1 MARMAVH
8 GNWKSIAGLASFVA
22 LVGVLVVSLATGE
35 STGIWLYLLSIAA
48 MVFGFWAKEDHIA
61 IGGITGFFLVMIL
74 DIILRIGVLGF
85 TECKAPL
92 DGSAPGFSI
101 WFGCP

>member
-1 MARMAVH
+1 MAQMAVH

-22 LVGVLVVSLATGE
+22 LVGVLVVSMATGE
-35 STGIWLYLLSIAA
+35 SVGIWLYLLSIAA

-85 TECKAPL
+85 TECKAPIE
-92 DGSAPGFSI
+92 GGEGFSI